1 MIEKTV
7 NMAVGLLQQF
17 LDKDAYEVT
26 FEQVTSMDE
35 LLKFETRLEDNIIKE

>member
-1 MIEKTV
+1 MKKKINMIKKTV

-26 FEQVTSMDE
+26 FEQVNLMHE
-35 LLKFETRLEDNIIKE
+35 